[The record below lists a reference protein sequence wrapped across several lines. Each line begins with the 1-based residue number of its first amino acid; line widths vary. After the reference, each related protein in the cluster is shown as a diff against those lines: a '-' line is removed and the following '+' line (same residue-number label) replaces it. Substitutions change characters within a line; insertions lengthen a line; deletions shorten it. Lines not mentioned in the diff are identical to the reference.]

1 MNKENRCFLRYY
13 QQYRHKIYNYFWY
26 RVNFNRS
33 LAEDMTAEAFLR
45 VIDKFDSFDQSRPFQ
60 PWLYAI
66 ARNLLLNYY
75 RTANRE
81 VELTQA
87 EQVSQ
92 DFFTKV
98 NSHIDF
104 TRVIILVRTLP
115 EYYQEIILLK
125 YVDELDNQ
133 EIAQVLGK
141 NEGAIRTQL
150 SRALKVLKE
159 KFD

>member
-1 MNKENRCFLRYY
+1 MNKESRCLLRYY
-13 QQYRHKIYNYFWY
+13 RQYRHKIYNYFWY
-26 RVNFNRS
+26 RVNFNRP
-33 LAEDMTAEAFLR
+33 LAEDMTAEVFLR
-45 VIDKFDSFDQSRPFQ
+45 VVDKFDSFDQSRPFQ

-92 DFFTKV
+92 DNLAKV
-98 NSHIDF
+98 NNQIDF
-104 TRVIILVRTLP
+104 TRVIVLVRTLP
-115 EYYQEIILLK
+115 EYYQEVLLLK

-141 NEGAIRTQL
+141 NEGGDSYA
-150 SRALKVLKE
+150 ALPSLKSFKGE
-159 KFD
+159 I

>member
-1 MNKENRCFLRYY
+1 MNKENRCLLRYY

-33 LAEDMTAEAFLR
+33 LAEDMTAEVFLR
-45 VIDKFDSFDQSRPFQ
+45 VVDKFDSFDKSRPFQ

-87 EQVSQ
+87 EQISQ
-92 DFFTKV
+92 DNLVKVNNQIDFTKV
-98 NSHIDF
+98 I
-104 TRVIILVRTLP
+104 VLVQTLP

-141 NEGAIRTQL
+141 NEGAIRAQL